1 MNTLHK
7 ERLWGILVFMKVI
20 RPLFPKH
27 SKHKT
32 YRSVSVSKCT
42 PVRTKAL
49 IAKKK
54 DINTDT
60 LLIKW
65 YILAGLGCDTC
76 LCCN

>member
-49 IAKKK
+49 IDKKK
-54 DINTDT
+54 
-60 LLIKW
+60 KR
-65 YILAGLGCDTC
+65 
-76 LCCN
+76 

>member
-54 DINTDT
+54 RYKYRYSAYIMVYFSWTWMRHLS
-60 LLIKW
+60 LL
-65 YILAGLGCDTC
+65 
-76 LCCN
+76 